1 MKLTELT
8 LENAEAYYKEHR
20 GYVVFEKRD
29 FIIKNF
35 SKEEILKWNE
45 EYVKSDIIEYKK
57 NNVKYTDIINVCNR
71 IWKLSLIIRKYV
83 KSKDIYIEEIELIK
97 DLYNKYGYFMNYFM
111 FGNDDL
117 MVMIGMF
124 VYYWDFIIEK
134 NNYTNP
140 INPGF
145 YNNKRKRCGLV
156 PNLLDLGYYDILD
169 DYLENCFLPICLHYN
184 EKNHLM
190 DGELSY
196 WYENN
201 DILEAHNIT
210 DTIKLLRE
218 VNYKLPEKL
227 DEFWRNRG
235 L

>member
-35 SKEEILKWNE
+35 PKEEILKWNE

-71 IWKLSLIIRKYV
+71 IWELSLIIRKYV

-117 MVMIGMF
+117 MGMIGMF

-145 YNNKRKRCGLV
+145 YN
-156 PNLLDLGYYDILD
+156 
-169 DYLENCFLPICLHYN
+169 
-184 EKNHLM
+184 KN
-190 DGELSY
+190 
-196 WYENN
+196 
-201 DILEAHNIT
+201 
-210 DTIKLLRE
+210 TIKI
-218 VNYKLPEKL
+218 
-227 DEFWRNRG
+227 
-235 L
+235 

>member
-71 IWKLSLIIRKYV
+71 IWELSLIIRKYV

-97 DLYNKYGYFMNYFM
+97 TSFKWLFDKY
-111 FGNDDL
+111 
-117 MVMIGMF
+117 
-124 VYYWDFIIEK
+124 
-134 NNYTNP
+134 
-140 INPGF
+140 
-145 YNNKRKRCGLV
+145 
-156 PNLLDLGYYDILD
+156 
-169 DYLENCFLPICLHYN
+169 
-184 EKNHLM
+184 
-190 DGELSY
+190 
-196 WYENN
+196 
-201 DILEAHNIT
+201 NIT
-210 DTIKLLRE
+210 FRVMYNTKFDTLQ
-218 VNYKLPEKL
+218 
-227 DEFWRNRG
+227 
-235 L
+235 

>member
-35 SKEEILKWNE
+35 PKEEILKWNE

-71 IWKLSLIIRKYV
+71 IWELSLIIRKYV

-117 MVMIGMF
+117 MGMIGMF

-140 INPGF
+140 INKV
-145 YNNKRKRCGLV
+145 N
-156 PNLLDLGYYDILD
+156 
-169 DYLENCFLPICLHYN
+169 PISWT
-184 EKNHLM
+184 K
-190 DGELSY
+190 
-196 WYENN
+196 
-201 DILEAHNIT
+201 
-210 DTIKLLRE
+210 
-218 VNYKLPEKL
+218 
-227 DEFWRNRG
+227 
-235 L
+235 

>member
-35 SKEEILKWNE
+35 PKEEILKWNE

-71 IWKLSLIIRKYV
+71 IWELSLIIRKYV

-111 FGNDDL
+111 FAL
-117 MVMIGMF
+117 
-124 VYYWDFIIEK
+124 
-134 NNYTNP
+134 
-140 INPGF
+140 
-145 YNNKRKRCGLV
+145 
-156 PNLLDLGYYDILD
+156 
-169 DYLENCFLPICLHYN
+169 YLIKIFENTS
-184 EKNHLM
+184 K
-190 DGELSY
+190 
-196 WYENN
+196 
-201 DILEAHNIT
+201 
-210 DTIKLLRE
+210 E
-218 VNYKLPEKL
+218 V
-227 DEFWRNRG
+227 D
-235 L
+235 

>member
-35 SKEEILKWNE
+35 PKEEILKWNE

-71 IWKLSLIIRKYV
+71 IWELSLIIRKYV

-117 MVMIGMF
+117 MGMIGMF

-145 YNNKRKRCGLV
+145 YNNK
-156 PNLLDLGYYDILD
+156 
-169 DYLENCFLPICLHYN
+169 
-184 EKNHLM
+184 
-190 DGELSY
+190 
-196 WYENN
+196 
-201 DILEAHNIT
+201 
-210 DTIKLLRE
+210 
-218 VNYKLPEKL
+218 
-227 DEFWRNRG
+227 
-235 L
+235 

>member
-8 LENAEAYYKEHR
+8 LEKAEAYYKEHR

-35 SKEEILKWNE
+35 PKEEILKWNE

-71 IWKLSLIIRKYV
+71 IWELSLIIRKYV

-117 MVMIGMF
+117 MGMIGMF

-145 YNNKRKRCGLV
+145 YKPSLRR
-156 PNLLDLGYYDILD
+156 
-169 DYLENCFLPICLHYN
+169 LPG
-184 EKNHLM
+184 K
-190 DGELSY
+190 
-196 WYENN
+196 
-201 DILEAHNIT
+201 
-210 DTIKLLRE
+210 
-218 VNYKLPEKL
+218 
-227 DEFWRNRG
+227 
-235 L
+235 

>member
-35 SKEEILKWNE
+35 PPKKILKWNE

-71 IWKLSLIIRKYV
+71 IWELSLIIRKYV

-117 MVMIGMF
+117 MGMIGMF
-124 VYYWDFIIEK
+124 VYY
-134 NNYTNP
+134 
-140 INPGF
+140 
-145 YNNKRKRCGLV
+145 
-156 PNLLDLGYYDILD
+156 
-169 DYLENCFLPICLHYN
+169 
-184 EKNHLM
+184 
-190 DGELSY
+190 
-196 WYENN
+196 
-201 DILEAHNIT
+201 
-210 DTIKLLRE
+210 
-218 VNYKLPEKL
+218 
-227 DEFWRNRG
+227 
-235 L
+235 